1 MQHYKTIKELIKAY
15 KQLAYRGGL
24 DFPGERQDKGE
35 EAEFWVLSSD
45 EEFDEN
51 TIETEYG
58 DIPESLVEFDVAYF
72 LEVGIFQDI
81 IVNKLEHNESLT
93 TDDTEELI
101 GAIHHY
107 LEYDDF
113 QD

>member
-1 MQHYKTIKELIKAY
+1 MQHYKTIKELIKDY
-15 KQLAYRGGL
+15 KQLSYLGIIYIQ
-24 DFPGERQDKGE
+24 GEKKDNYE
-35 EAEFWVLSSD
+35 ESEFWVLSSK
-45 EEFDEN
+45 EKKEQN
-51 TIETEYG
+51 SIETKYG
-58 DIPESLVEFDVAYF
+58 DIPESLVEFDVTYF

-81 IVNKLEHNESLT
+81 IDNKLEHNESLT

-101 GAIHHY
+101 GAIDHY

>member
-1 MQHYKTIKELIKAY
+1 MQHYKTVKELIKDY
-15 KQLAYRGGL
+15 KQLSY
-24 DFPGERQDKGE
+24 PGIIYIQGE
-35 EAEFWVLSSD
+35 KKDNYEESEFWVLSSK
-45 EEFDEN
+45 EKKEQN
-51 TIETEYG
+51 SIETKYG
-58 DIPESLVEFDVAYF
+58 NIPESLVEVDVTYF

-81 IVNKLEHNESLT
+81 IDNKLEHNESLT

-101 GAIHHY
+101 GAIDHY